1 MDVSSKKYSTVS
13 TTIKNVTLITEF
25 HNGWKTVCR
34 SQIKLVEKMQV
45 QKKTTDNIKIGK
57 SKKNE

>member
-13 TTIKNVTLITEF
+13 TTIKNVTLTTEF

-45 QKKTTDNIKIGK
+45 QKKTTDNSKIGK